1 MTVRH
6 RYWLVVYGYGTRVR
20 RFDDLERALRY
31 LAHHD
36 PLEGPAVLVG
46 CD

>member
-1 MTVRH
+1 MATHH
-6 RYWLVVYGYGTRVR
+6 RYWLVIYAGGTRVR
-20 RFDDLERALRY
+20 RFDDLTRALRY
-31 LAHHD
+31 LRHHD